1 MTLCVLDY
9 LFQFNNTKFTSTPSS
24 SMVSFFP
31 SVSFQE
37 ITEVF
42 VYWIV
47 DVDVLV
53 PEIAAPEGVEEA
65 ERGAIVAAV
74 GEM

>member
-1 MTLCVLDY
+1 MYC
-9 LFQFNNTKFTSTPSS
+9 
-24 SMVSFFP
+24 
-31 SVSFQE
+31 
-37 ITEVF
+37 
-42 VYWIV
+42 IV